1 MYQKHLRAVL
11 GVLVG
16 PASDGDERRFSLQR
30 RMMTSSDGERYR
42 SAWKGFRLTGLKEPN
57 GDGDDYD
64 VCCLCAQDS
73 FH

>member
-1 MYQKHLRAVL
+1 
-11 GVLVG
+11 
-16 PASDGDERRFSLQR
+16 
-30 RMMTSSDGERYR
+30 MMTSSDGERYR